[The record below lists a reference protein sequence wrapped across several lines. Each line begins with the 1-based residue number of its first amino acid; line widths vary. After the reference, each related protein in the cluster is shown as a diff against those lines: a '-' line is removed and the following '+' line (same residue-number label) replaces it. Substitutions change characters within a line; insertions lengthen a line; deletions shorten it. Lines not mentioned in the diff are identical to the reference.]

1 MYIDSLL
8 SQYLFCHGFRQLPW
22 CSWAF
27 QKRVE
32 TCPLHTMSNRSKLES
47 EMALEGNMQSVPAY
61 RPCLPAEA
69 KCMLG
74 GRRISSVRPSI
85 KVIAVARWVR
95 EGRWG
100 KVERHGIF

>member
-1 MYIDSLL
+1 
-8 SQYLFCHGFRQLPW
+8 
-22 CSWAF
+22 
-27 QKRVE
+27 
-32 TCPLHTMSNRSKLES
+32 
-47 EMALEGNMQSVPAY
+47 MQSVPAY

-100 KVERHGIF
+100 KVERRGIF